1 MGAPAYNNTLSSG
14 MLVKSF
20 PKSVPLGI
28 RLFNKEEIEKCS
40 IGAAIIGRGS
50 SGTCYFAKLGPLQVC
65 KKVHRSEPKMIG
77 YFYNEVTMLKNLCH
91 ENLPFL
97 FGACVQEHHP
107 KCILMSMHSFTN
119 SGDVLNV
126 EDALR
131 RKDSELPAA
140 FSITDWKCILHGTLS
155 ALEYLHLNTIL
166 HNDIKANNVVIE
178 KILHTPDSCRP
189 VLIDF
194 GKACYVKDA
203 RTYELS
209 IQQRR
214 KYDKKYP
221 QLALEVVQGVTSQSY
236 ESDIYSFG
244 RILSQINSQKLRLP
258 ILTRMGEE
266 CLSSEY
272 KRRPTAKDLKV
283 LVFHLF

>member
-14 MLVKSF
+14 MLV
-20 PKSVPLGI
+20 
-28 RLFNKEEIEKCS
+28 RLFNNEEIEKCS
-40 IGAAIIGRGS
+40 IGAAMIGRGS
-50 SGTCYFAKLGPLQVC
+50 FGTCYFAKLGPLQVC
-65 KKVHRSEPKMIG
+65 KKVHHSEPKMIG
-77 YFYNEVTMLKNLCH
+77 YFYNEVTMLQNLCH
-91 ENLPFL
+91 ENLPIL

-194 GKACYVKDA
+194 GKACYVKDLLAIHLNTILHNDIKANNVVIEKILHTPDSCRPVLIDFGKACYVKDA

-209 IQQRR
+209 IQQ
-214 KYDKKYP
+214 
-221 QLALEVVQGVTSQSY
+221 EGS
-236 ESDIYSFG
+236 
-244 RILSQINSQKLRLP
+244 
-258 ILTRMGEE
+258 
-266 CLSSEY
+266 
-272 KRRPTAKDLKV
+272 
-283 LVFHLF
+283 